1 MTHTAQ
7 TPSDPTSQT
16 PSPWL
21 KVMPGV
27 FVLLWSTGFIG
38 AKYGLPY
45 AGPLTFLL
53 LRFIAVTS
61 LLCCLAVALRSEWP
75 TDRTEIGRIALV
87 GVLVH
92 GCYLGGVFV
101 AISLGIPAGVAALLA
116 SLQPLLTAAL
126 SGWYL
131 GERVRPLQ
139 WLGLLIGFIGVAFV
153 VEDKLSFSSNDLY
166 GVAGTAVA
174 VIGIT
179 LGTLYQKKHLVHVNL
194 ITGSAIQFGAVGVIF
209 FFLAMIFETMSVD
222 WTGEFVFALSWLTVV
237 LSIGAISLFYWMIR
251 HGAAA
256 KVASLFYLVPAITSL
271 IAFGL
276 FGETLG
282 LSAIFGMVLASLGV
296 FLVTKS

>member
-1 MTHTAQ
+1 
-7 TPSDPTSQT
+7 
-16 PSPWL
+16 
-21 KVMPGV
+21 MPGV

-53 LRFIAVTS
+53 LRFVAVTS
-61 LLCCLAVALRSEWP
+61 ILTCLAFALQSKWP
-75 TDRTEIGRIALV
+75 TDRKEIGRIALV
-87 GVLVH
+87 GILVH

-116 SLQPLLTAAL
+116 CLQPLLTAAL

-131 GERVRPLQ
+131 GERVRPMQ
-139 WLGLLIGFIGVAFV
+139 WLGLLIGFLGVALV
-153 VEDKLSFSSNDLY
+153 VENKLTLSVNDLY

-179 LGTLYQKKHLVHVNL
+179 TGTLYQKKHLVHVNL
-194 ITGSAIQFGAVGVIF
+194 ITGSAIQFGTVGVIY
-209 FFLAMIFETMSVD
+209 FFLAAVFETMKVN
-222 WTGEFVFALSWLTVV
+222 WTGEFIFALSWLTVV
-237 LSIGAISLFYWMIR
+237 LSIGAISLFYLMIR
-251 HGAAA
+251 HGAAS

-271 IAFGL
+271 FAFGL

-282 LSAIFGMVLASLGV
+282 FSAILGMILASVGV